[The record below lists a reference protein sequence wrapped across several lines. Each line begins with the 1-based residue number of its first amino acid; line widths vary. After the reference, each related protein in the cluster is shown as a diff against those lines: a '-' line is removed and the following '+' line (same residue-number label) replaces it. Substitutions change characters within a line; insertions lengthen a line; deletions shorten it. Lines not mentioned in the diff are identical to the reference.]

1 MSDTTIENL
10 REFIKTF
17 EASLDPRLWMKLV
30 KEETL
35 ELAEELAGV
44 TWHAKKINRAK
55 VLKEAT
61 DLMYVTVGF
70 NLVASGPEQLGL
82 FSDREH
88 QEMMTTLQES
98 TVLHEQA
105 IAYLGDVN
113 YIEAFRRV
121 HNSNMS
127 KLDDD
132 GNPIK
137 RKDGKIMKSSNY
149 KEPKLDDLVS
159 LVIT

>member
-30 KEETL
+30 KEESG
-35 ELAEELAGV
+35 ELAEELK
-44 TWHAKKINRAK
+44 AKDVDRAK

-61 DLMYVTVGF
+61 DLMYVTIGF
-70 NLVASGPEQLGL
+70 NLVAAGPEQLDL
-82 FSDREH
+82 FSEREH
-88 QEMMTTLQES
+88 EEMMTLLQES
-98 TVLHEQA
+98 STLHEEA

-127 KLDDD
+127 KLDTS
-132 GNPIK
+132 GVPI
-137 RKDGKIMKSSNY
+137 RREDGKVMKGPNY
-149 KEPKLDDLVS
+149 KAPVLDDLVS

>member
-1 MSDTTIENL
+1 MSDTTINNL

-17 EASLDPRLWMKLV
+17 EASLDPRLWMKLI
-30 KEETL
+30 KEETQ
-35 ELAEELAGV
+35 ELAEEL
-44 TWHAKKINRAK
+44 HAKKINRAK

-82 FSDREH
+82 FNDREH
-88 QEMMTTLQES
+88 QEMMTMLQES
-98 TVLHEQA
+98 TTLHEKA
-105 IAYLGDVN
+105 IAYLGDTN

-132 GNPIK
+132 GLPIK